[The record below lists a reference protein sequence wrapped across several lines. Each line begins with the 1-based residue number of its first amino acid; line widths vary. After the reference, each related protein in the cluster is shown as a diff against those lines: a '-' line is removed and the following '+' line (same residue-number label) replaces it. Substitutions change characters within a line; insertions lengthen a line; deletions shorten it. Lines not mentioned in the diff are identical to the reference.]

1 MSKPIPPLDLMWLIM
16 ESQASPSH
24 VGALL
29 LFEKPKGNPD
39 VVRQIVDAYRSF
51 NPTPPFNYVVETGAT
66 GLPHFRETT
75 SYDPCYHIQ
84 HIALPDGA
92 TYDDLLRLVADLHEP
107 MLDRCRPLFRDWI
120 IDGVP
125 GNRFAVYTKV
135 HHAIIDGVSG
145 TKRLYAS
152 LSPSPKRVI
161 PMPAFAALVPVH
173 KPRPPKAIVDRLAEI
188 GISATKQTL
197 ALRDVSVG
205 ALKKGLA
212 SLFGADPVGSAPFTA
227 QRGPMNEP
235 LQMARSIA
243 TLSLPLDE
251 MHAVGGHFGATLNDL
266 AVTIVDEGVH
276 RYLRQ
281 TGRAFPRPLVAFC
294 PVSLRDEGDS
304 ASGTRASAMFV
315 HLGGH
320 DAPVLA
326 RIKQVVAA
334 MGTAKQE
341 LRSMSKDA
349 ALAYAVA
356 VLGMAELTTATHVD
370 RVTPPLANVV
380 ISNVPGARAKM
391 YLNGAALVG
400 TFPVS
405 MIAMS
410 VGLNATLTSY
420 DDSMDFGFVGNGVA
434 MYDLTQLA
442 RHVRDAY
449 EELKAAS
456 SKKRKAPSRSTRSR
470 SAKPGR
476 ASR

>member
-1 MSKPIPPLDLMWLIM
+1 MAGHGVAGEPVARRRAP
-16 ESQASPSH
+16 
-24 VGALL
+24 

-120 IDGVP
+120 IDNVP
-125 GNRFAVYTKV
+125 GNRFAVYAKV

-212 SLFGADPVGSAPFTA
+212 SLFGADPVGSAPFSGA
-227 QRGPMNEP
+227 
-235 LQMARSIA
+235 ARA
-243 TLSLPLDE
+243 DE
-251 MHAVGGHFGATLNDL
+251 RAAADGT
-266 AVTIVDEGVH
+266 VD
-276 RYLRQ
+276 
-281 TGRAFPRPLVAFC
+281 
-294 PVSLRDEGDS
+294 RD
-304 ASGTRASAMFV
+304 A
-315 HLGGH
+315 
-320 DAPVLA
+320 
-326 RIKQVVAA
+326 VAA
-334 MGTAKQE
+334 ARRNARGRRA
-341 LRSMSKDA
+341 LR
-349 ALAYAVA
+349 
-356 VLGMAELTTATHVD
+356 
-370 RVTPPLANVV
+370 
-380 ISNVPGARAKM
+380 
-391 YLNGAALVG
+391 
-400 TFPVS
+400 
-405 MIAMS
+405 
-410 VGLNATLTSY
+410 
-420 DDSMDFGFVGNGVA
+420 
-434 MYDLTQLA
+434 
-442 RHVRDAY
+442 RDAQ
-449 EELKAAS
+449 
-456 SKKRKAPSRSTRSR
+456 
-470 SAKPGR
+470 
-476 ASR
+476 